1 MDIIHLPSNDHESD
15 TELILA
21 EPSSSPEQD
30 ATIQFSHQRFVH
42 PDLLKPE
49 SGDYPEIAPF
59 LTEEPFPSLIK
70 RSLGKSKASFSSLTS
85 SRQGSSSSIYP
96 NRGGAESQFLSDF
109 YGQSLSDFTL
119 REQGSSSN
127 LRRGGRMRKFTDIL
141 KKGSRGRLS
150 SDTGSSPQ
158 MTSTCSCANDSTET
172 FMNPFI
178 PSPSP
183 ILKKEK
189 DKKEKGRQQKG
200 RPPTAP
206 SPPLSPAKGDELM
219 KIDLASLAHMEGIV
233 NPSLSGQNVAISNVS
248 PSSTVDPSTASTSGS
263 SFQQPP
269 SPTLSTPFVFSNPH
283 PFAPTSPTSKRKACI
298 DFRKLSPKSLSP
310 LIGPDE
316 LDMFGV
322 TVYEPPL
329 WTAPESWAVEKDGEE
344 EVDVGG
350 DSSSEE
356 STRDVT
362 SSFNSSGLSSKRK
375 SRRKSNHPR
384 KLSSRGSND
393 RVRVRIYCA
402 DGSYHVAPISI
413 HSTVAELTPSL
424 NQKLFAHK
432 ERETHKL
439 YLKERGR
446 ERVLA
451 PTERPAAIVIRRLE
465 QAGYDQAD
473 SLAFLGAEDMTF
485 LMKFVYKSQ
494 LLGPAAEELTFDT
507 FDLVDLTGCSLP
519 TIPIVLHQNASSIVI
534 LNLSRN
540 PMVEIPLDFIQSCTT
555 LRDLKLSSM
564 AMKKVPQSV
573 RHSTSLHRLDLSC
586 NRIVDLD
593 DAGLDRI
600 PELSS
605 LRLQNNRIEQLPWY
619 FPRLKFLNFL
629 NISNNKFVNVP
640 SVICQL
646 PCLVELDVS
655 FNMITELPEEIG
667 RLTTLERLILIG
679 NQVAKLPEEC
689 RNLINLQLLD
699 CRRNNI
705 SDISIAYT
713 LPKLQIL
720 YADHNSVH
728 ALHLS
733 IGPNL
738 SVLDASHNDIT
749 FLKFTPSSPPQISHT
764 LTLLDVSYAK
774 LSSLDAFDF
783 SQLPALQ
790 TLKLD
795 HNELRTLPDSLGE
808 LSHLIHLSCCDNK
821 LVSLPSTIGLLQRLE
836 TLDAH
841 NNSLTELPV
850 SLWNCASL
858 THINV
863 TSNLLASWHDP
874 PGDSLIAPAPSGISL
889 EIPSSSSSPSRAGH
903 TPRKPSNATYT
914 MSIHSAPGRALPP
927 LAYSLERLSIG
938 ENRLT
943 EEAIPPLTI
952 LKELR
957 VLNLSFNEIQELPS
971 SFLRNLQQLEELYLS
986 GNQLTSIPT
995 EDLVKMTRLSVL
1007 FLNGNKFQTLP
1018 AELGKIPSLTIIDAG
1033 SNLLRYNIHNWEF
1046 DWNWNFNCNLKY
1058 LNLSG
1063 NKKLDLK
1070 QNNGG
1075 KRVVDEHGRVLSDFS
1090 RLSQL
1095 RVLGLMDVMTT
1106 FLPNIPEDSD
1116 ERRVRTSQ
1124 TEVNGMSYGIADT
1137 IGRNGYLTTL
1147 DLVLP
1152 EFGGKK
1158 DEALFAMFGRT
1169 KAFPGNN
1176 ILSKYLHDNYAS
1188 VFTEQLLQLKKDQK
1202 GERRDGIPDAL
1213 RRTFLKLNRQL
1224 HDRLYSQPS
1233 RKMSQVSAT
1242 TGPSG
1247 PDSSYLRQ
1255 GASGIVVYLVGRT
1268 LYVANVGHALAVI
1281 SSQGNAELISKN
1293 HDPYDRDE
1301 ARRIR
1306 LAEGWISPTGLIH
1319 NEVDMSRAFGFYH
1332 DFPVVNARPDIH
1344 VRQLTELDEFV
1355 IIGNRGLW
1363 QYISYQ
1369 TAVDIARSEADPMIA
1384 AQKLRD
1390 FAISYGADGN
1400 TMIMVVC
1407 VSDLF
1412 RSRQPITDSLVDLDV
1427 YSSINKKRAGKK
1439 ADIVDRTIARLEGE
1453 VSPPTGHLCLVF
1465 TDIRNSTQLWEAN
1478 AGMPT
1483 AMRIHN
1489 NLLRRHLRTCGGYVV
1504 KTEGD
1509 AFMCSFPTTLAA
1521 MWWCLIV
1528 QLQLLR
1534 EPWPLEI
1541 LECPEGKE
1549 VYDEHGQLLARGLSV
1564 RMGVHC
1570 GIPVCEPDP
1579 ITGRMDY
1586 FGTMVIRAARICGIA
1601 LGGQIMCSADVVRE
1615 MNAKIFENGQ
1625 DTEYS
1630 DFQPTQAIEAIRQMQ
1645 IALVPAGEMKLK
1657 GLEIPEMVSLVY
1669 PAALL
1674 GRQDL
1679 DASGSHLSI
1688 STSTA
1693 RVQLSIAQVRDLAM
1707 LCLRIEALTS
1717 GRIFRHLEQ
1726 KEFVSDPPLEPL
1738 SDEDVSEPL
1747 VMYGD
1752 PNLLLPPMN
1761 EKTSELEIMMHLDS
1775 LSLRLENA
1783 VACLALKKL
1792 SDKSSAIVT
1801 ALEGHEG
1808 IDEQTL
1814 HLITS
1819 LLSRR

>member
-1 MDIIHLPSNDHESD
+1 MDVIHLPSNDRRSN
-15 TELILA
+15 TELILS

-30 ATIQFSHQRFVH
+30 GTIQFSHQRFV
-42 PDLLKPE
+42 PSDFLTPE
-49 SGDYPEIAPF
+49 SGDHPEIAPF
-59 LTEEPFPSLIK
+59 LTEEPLIK
-70 RSLGKSKASFSSLTS
+70 RSLGLSKASFSSLTS
-85 SRQGSSSSIYP
+85 SWERSSNSIIYP
-96 NRGGAESQFLSDF
+96 NHGGAESQILSDL
-109 YGQSLSDFTL
+109 YGQPFSDLSL
-119 REQGSSSN
+119 REQGSSN
-127 LRRGGRMRKFTDIL
+127 DIRRGKVKKLTDIIR
-141 KKGSRGRLS
+141 KRSRGRLP
-150 SDTGSSPQ
+150 SDTGSSSQ
-158 MTSTCSCANDSTET
+158 IASFFACASASTET
-172 FMNPFI
+172 FMNPSV

-183 ILKKEK
+183 VLKKIK
-189 DKKEKGRQQKG
+189 REKGRQQKG
-200 RPPTAP
+200 RPPPNPP
-206 SPPLSPAKGDELM
+206 SPPLSPDKVYELM
-219 KIDLASLAHMEGIV
+219 KIDLESIAHMEGIV
-233 NPSLSGQNVAISNVS
+233 NPSLSGQNIAPPNVS
-248 PSSTVDPSTASTSGS
+248 PSSTVNPSTSSTSGS
-263 SFQQPP
+263 SCQQPP
-269 SPTLSTPFVFSNPH
+269 SPTLTTSFVFSNSH
-283 PFAPTSPTSKRKACI
+283 PFSSTYPTSRRKACI
-298 DFRKLSPKSLSP
+298 DFRKLSPKSLPP
-310 LIGPDE
+310 LVGPEDP
-316 LDMFGV
+316 DMFGA
-322 TVYEPPL
+322 TAYETPL
-329 WTAPESWAVEKDGEE
+329 WTAPESWAVEKVGEE
-344 EVDVGG
+344 EVDVGS

-356 STRDVT
+356 STRDAT
-362 SSFNSSGLSSKRK
+362 SSFNSSGLRSKHK
-375 SRRKSNHPR
+375 SRRKSNHPH
-384 KLSSRGSND
+384 KLPSRGSD
-393 RVRVRIYCA
+393 DCIRVRIYRA

-413 HSTVAELTPSL
+413 HSTVAELTLSL
-424 NQKLFAHK
+424 DQKLLAHK

-446 ERVLA
+446 ERVLV

-473 SLAFLGAEDMTF
+473 SLAFLDAEDITF

-494 LLGPAAEELTFDT
+494 LLGPAAEDITFDA

-519 TIPIVLHQNASSIVI
+519 TIPIVLHQNAGSIVI

-586 NRIVDLD
+586 NRIVHLD

-605 LRLQNNRIEQLPWY
+605 LKLQNNRIEQLPWY

-640 SVICQL
+640 SVIYQL
-646 PCLVELDVS
+646 PCLVELDMS

-679 NQVAKLPEEC
+679 NQVVRLPEEC
-689 RNLINLQLLD
+689 WNLVNLQLLD

-705 SDISIAYT
+705 SDISIAYA
-713 LPKLQIL
+713 LPKLQTL
-720 YADHNSVH
+720 YADHNSVR

-733 IGPNL
+733 IGPSL

-749 FLKFTPSSPPQISHT
+749 FLKFAPSTPPQISHT
-764 LTLLDVSYAK
+764 LILLNVSYAK

-783 SQLPALQ
+783 SQLPALH

-795 HNELRTLPDSLGE
+795 HNELRTLPDSLSK

-836 TLDAH
+836 ILDAH
-841 NNSLTELPV
+841 NNSLTELPE

-858 THINV
+858 IHINV
-863 TSNLLASWHDP
+863 TSNLLASWHYP
-874 PGDSLIAPAPSGISL
+874 PGDNLIAPAPSGITL
-889 EIPSSSSSPSRAGH
+889 EIPSSSSAGH
-903 TPRKPSNATYT
+903 TPRKPFNANATNT
-914 MSIHSAPGRALPP
+914 MSIHNAPGQPLPP

-971 SFLRNLQQLEELYLS
+971 SFLRNLQQLEQLYLS

-1070 QNNGG
+1070 QNNSG

-1137 IGRNGYLTTL
+1137 IGRNGYLTML

-1169 KAFPGNN
+1169 VALPGNN
-1176 ILSKYLHDNYAS
+1176 TLSKYLHDNYAS

-1202 GERRDGIPDAL
+1202 GEQRDGVPDAM

-1224 HDRLYSQPS
+1224 HDKLYSQPT
-1233 RKMSQVSAT
+1233 RKMSQVSAST

-1247 PDSSYLRQ
+1247 PDPSHLRQ
-1255 GASGIVVYLVGRT
+1255 GASGIVVYVVGQI

-1319 NEVDMSRAFGFYH
+1319 NEINMSRAFGYFH
-1332 DFPVVNARPDIH
+1332 DFPVVNARPYIS

-1355 IIGNRGLW
+1355 IIGNCGLW

-1400 TMIMVVC
+1400 IMIMVIC

-1412 RSRQPITDSLVDLDV
+1412 HSRQPITDSLVDPEV
-1427 YSSINKKRAGKK
+1427 YGSVNKKRAGKK

-1465 TDIRNSTQLWEAN
+1465 TDIRNSTQLWETN
-1478 AGMPT
+1478 AGMPS

-1521 MWWCLIV
+1521 MWWCLVV
-1528 QLQLLR
+1528 QLQLLH

-1570 GIPVCEPDP
+1570 GTPVYEPDP

-1586 FGTMVIRAARICGIA
+1586 FGPMVIRAARISGIA
-1601 LGGQIMCSADVVRE
+1601 LGGQIMCSAYVVRE
-1615 MNAKIFENGQ
+1615 LNAKIFEIGQ

-1630 DFQPTQAIEAIRQMQ
+1630 EFQPTQAIEAIRQMQ
-1645 IALVPAGEMKLK
+1645 IALVPAGEVKLK
-1657 GLEIPEMVSLVY
+1657 GLEISEMVFLVY

-1679 DASGSHLSI
+1679 DASRSHLST

-1717 GRIFRHLEQ
+1717 GRIFRPCPEQ
-1726 KEFVSDPPLEPL
+1726 KECVPDISLEPL
-1738 SDEDVSEPL
+1738 SDEDVLDPS
-1747 VMYGD
+1747 VMHGD

-1761 EKTSELEIMMHLDS
+1761 EKTSDIEIMMHLDS

-1792 SDKSSAIVT
+1792 SDQSSALVT

-1808 IDEQTL
+1808 IDERTL

-1819 LLSRR
+1819 LLSRY

>member
-1 MDIIHLPSNDHESD
+1 MDVINRPSNDYGSD
-15 TELILA
+15 TELILS
-21 EPSSSPEQD
+21 EPSSSLEQD
-30 ATIQFSHQRFVH
+30 ATIQFSHQRFV
-42 PDLLKPE
+42 PSDFLKPE
-49 SGDYPEIAPF
+49 SGDHPEIAPF
-59 LTEEPFPSLIK
+59 LTEEPLTSPSLIK
-70 RSLGKSKASFSSLTS
+70 RSLGLSKASFSSLTS
-85 SRQGSSSSIYP
+85 SRQGSSSNILYT
-96 NRGGAESQFLSDF
+96 NRGGADSQILSDF
-109 YGQSLSDFTL
+109 CGQPLSDFSL
-119 REQGSSSN
+119 REQGSS
-127 LRRGGRMRKFTDIL
+127 RGKMKKLTDIL
-141 KKGSRGRLS
+141 KKRSRGRLS
-150 SDTGSSPQ
+150 SDTGTSSQ
-158 MTSTCSCANDSTET
+158 MALISSYASASTET
-172 FMNPFI
+172 FMNPFV
-178 PSPSP
+178 PSPLP
-183 ILKKEK
+183 VLKK
-189 DKKEKGRQQKG
+189 DKKEKGRQQKA
-200 RPPTAP
+200 RPLPNAP

-219 KIDLASLAHMEGIV
+219 KIDLESLAHMEGIV
-233 NPSLSGQNVAISNVS
+233 NTSLSGQNIAPSNVS
-248 PSSTVDPSTASTSGS
+248 PSSIIDPSIASTSGS

-269 SPTLSTPFVFSNPH
+269 SPTLSTSFVFSNPQ
-283 PFAPTSPTSKRKACI
+283 PFSSTSPASKRKACI
-298 DFRKLSPKSLSP
+298 DFRKLSPKSLPP
-310 LIGPDE
+310 LVGPEE
-316 LDMFGV
+316 LDVFGV
-322 TVYEPPL
+322 VYETPL

-344 EVDVGG
+344 EADVGG
-350 DSSSEE
+350 NSSSEE
-356 STRDVT
+356 STRDTT

-384 KLSSRGSND
+384 KLPSRSND
-393 RVRVRIYCA
+393 RVRVRIYRA

-473 SLAFLGAEDMTF
+473 SLTFLGAEDMTF

-494 LLGPAAEELTFDT
+494 LLGPAAEELTFDA

-519 TIPIVLHQNASSIVI
+519 TIPIVLHQNASSIVY

-555 LRDLKLSSM
+555 LRDLKLCSM

-646 PCLVELDVS
+646 PCLVELDMS

-679 NQVAKLPEEC
+679 NQVVKLPEEC
-689 RNLINLQLLD
+689 RNLVNLQLLD

-733 IGPNL
+733 IGPSL

-749 FLKFTPSSPPQISHT
+749 FLKFAPSSPPQISHT

-774 LSSLDAFDF
+774 LSSLDTFDF

-795 HNELRTLPDSLGE
+795 HNELRTLPDTLGD

-858 THINV
+858 IHINV

-874 PGDSLIAPAPSGISL
+874 PGDNLVAPAPSGITL
-889 EIPSSSSSPSRAGH
+889 EIPSSSSAGH

-971 SFLRNLQQLEELYLS
+971 AFLRNLQQLEELYLS

-1137 IGRNGYLTTL
+1137 IGRDGYLTTL

-1169 KAFPGNN
+1169 KALPGNN
-1176 ILSKYLHDNYAS
+1176 TLSKYLHDNFAS

-1202 GERRDGIPDAL
+1202 GERRDGVSDAL

-1224 HDRLYSQPS
+1224 HDKLYSQPS
-1233 RKMSQVSAT
+1233 RKMSQVSAST

-1255 GASGIVVYLVGRT
+1255 GASGIVVYVVGRT
-1268 LYVANVGHALAVI
+1268 LYVANVGHSLAVI
-1281 SSQGNAELISKN
+1281 SSQGNAHLISKN

-1319 NEVDMSRAFGFYH
+1319 NEVNTSRAFGYYH

-1400 TMIMVVC
+1400 TMIMVIC

-1412 RSRQPITDSLVDLDV
+1412 RSRQPIIDSLVDPDI

-1528 QLQLLR
+1528 QLKLLH

-1549 VYDEHGQLLARGLSV
+1549 VYDEHEQLLARGLSV

-1570 GIPVCEPDP
+1570 GTPVCEPDP

-1586 FGTMVIRAARICGIA
+1586 FGPMVIRAARISGIA

-1630 DFQPTQAIEAIRQMQ
+1630 EFQPTQAIEAIRQMQ
-1645 IALVPAGEMKLK
+1645 IALVPAGEVKLK

-1679 DASGSHLSI
+1679 DASGSHLST

-1717 GRIFRHLEQ
+1717 GRIFRPRLEQ
-1726 KEFVSDPPLEPL
+1726 KEYVSDLPLEPL
-1738 SDEDVSEPL
+1738 SDEDVLEPS

-1761 EKTSELEIMMHLDS
+1761 EKTSDLEIMMHLDS

-1819 LLSRR
+1819 LLSRC

>member
-1 MDIIHLPSNDHESD
+1 MDVIHISSNDYGSD

-30 ATIQFSHQRFVH
+30 ATIQFSHQRFV
-42 PDLLKPE
+42 PSDFLKPE
-49 SGDYPEIAPF
+49 SGDHPEIAPF
-59 LTEEPFPSLIK
+59 LTEEPCTSPSLIK
-70 RSLGKSKASFSSLTS
+70 RSLGLSKASFSSLTS
-85 SRQGSSSSIYP
+85 SRQGSSSNILYP
-96 NRGGAESQFLSDF
+96 NRGGADSQILSDF
-109 YGQSLSDFTL
+109 YNQPLSDISF
-119 REQGSSSN
+119 RELGSS
-127 LRRGGRMRKFTDIL
+127 RGKMKKLTDIL
-141 KKGSRGRLS
+141 RKRSRARLS
-150 SDTGSSPQ
+150 SDTGSSSQ
-158 MTSTCSCANDSTET
+158 MASVSSCASASTET
-172 FMNPFI
+172 FMNPV
-178 PSPSP
+178 PSPPPPPVS
-183 ILKKEK
+183 KK
-189 DKKEKGRQQKG
+189 DKKGKGRQLKAQPLDVP
-200 RPPTAP
+200 R
-206 SPPLSPAKGDELM
+206 SPPLSPEKGDELM
-219 KIDLASLAHMEGIV
+219 TIDLDFGHMEGII
-233 NPSLSGQNVAISNVS
+233 NTSLAGQNVAPSNVS
-248 PSSTVDPSTASTSGS
+248 PSSAVDPSTASTSGS
-263 SFQQPP
+263 SLQQPP
-269 SPTLSTPFVFSNPH
+269 SPTFHTSLFSNP
-283 PFAPTSPTSKRKACI
+283 FSSTSPTSKRKAFI
-298 DFRKLSPKSLSP
+298 DLRKLSPKSP
-310 LIGPDE
+310 PHLIGPEEADI
-316 LDMFGV
+316 FGV
-322 TVYEPPL
+322 TVDETPL
-329 WTAPESWAVEKDGEE
+329 WIAPESWVVEKDGEE
-344 EVDVGG
+344 EADPGG

-356 STRDVT
+356 STRDAI

-384 KLSSRGSND
+384 KLPSRGSND
-393 RVRVRIYCA
+393 RVRVRIYRA

-413 HSTVAELTPSL
+413 HSTVAELTPLL
-424 NQKLFAHK
+424 NHKLFAHK

-494 LLGPAAEELTFDT
+494 LLGPAAEELTFDA

-519 TIPIVLHQNASSIVI
+519 TIPIVLHQHAGSIVY

-605 LRLQNNRIEQLPWY
+605 LKLQNNRIEQLPWY

-679 NQVAKLPEEC
+679 NQVVKLPEEC
-689 RNLINLQLLD
+689 KNLVNLQSLD

-733 IGPNL
+733 IGPSL

-749 FLKFTPSSPPQISHT
+749 FLKFAPSSPPQISHT

-808 LSHLIHLSCCDNK
+808 LSHLMHLSCCDNK

-858 THINV
+858 IHINV

-874 PGDSLIAPAPSGISL
+874 PGDNLVAPAPSGITL
-889 EIPSSSSSPSRAGH
+889 EIPSLSSSPSRAGH
-903 TPRKPSNATYT
+903 IPRKPSNATYT
-914 MSIHSAPGRALPP
+914 MSIHNAPGRALPP

-943 EEAIPPLTI
+943 EEAIPPFTI

-995 EDLVKMTRLSVL
+995 EDLAKMTRLSVL
-1007 FLNGNKFQTLP
+1007 YLNGNKFQTLP
-1018 AELGKIPSLTIIDAG
+1018 AELGKIPSLAIIDAG

-1169 KAFPGNN
+1169 KACPGNN
-1176 ILSKYLHDNYAS
+1176 TLSKYLHDNFAS
-1188 VFTEQLLQLKKDQK
+1188 VFTDQLLQLKKDQK
-1202 GERRDGIPDAL
+1202 GERRDDVRDAL

-1224 HDRLYSQPS
+1224 HDKLYSQPS
-1233 RKMSQVSAT
+1233 RKMSQVSAST

-1255 GASGIVVYLVGRT
+1255 GASGIVVYVVGRT

-1319 NEVDMSRAFGFYH
+1319 NEVDTSRAFGYYH
-1332 DFPVVNARPDIH
+1332 DFPVVNARPDIY

-1369 TAVDIARSEADPMIA
+1369 TAVDIARSEAADPMIA

-1400 TMIMVVC
+1400 TMIMVIC

-1412 RSRQPITDSLVDLDV
+1412 RSRQPITDSLVDPEV

-1528 QLQLLR
+1528 QQQLLR

-1570 GIPVCEPDP
+1570 GTPVCEPDP
-1579 ITGRMDY
+1579 ITSRMDY
-1586 FGTMVIRAARICGIA
+1586 FGPMVIRAARISGIA

-1615 MNAKIFENGQ
+1615 LNAKIFENDQ

-1630 DFQPTQAIEAIRQMQ
+1630 EFQPTQAIEAIRQMQ
-1645 IALVPAGEMKLK
+1645 IALVPAGEVKLK
-1657 GLEIPEMVSLVY
+1657 GLEIPEIVSLVY

-1679 DASGSHLSI
+1679 DASGSHLST

-1717 GRIFRHLEQ
+1717 GRIFRPRLEQ
-1726 KEFVSDPPLEPL
+1726 KERVSDLPSEHL
-1738 SDEDVSEPL
+1738 SDEDVLEPL

-1761 EKTSELEIMMHLDS
+1761 EKTSDLEIMMHLDS

-1808 IDEQTL
+1808 IDERTL

-1819 LLSRR
+1819 LLSRC

>member
-1 MDIIHLPSNDHESD
+1 MDVIHLPSNDHGSD
-15 TELILA
+15 TELILS

-30 ATIQFSHQRFVH
+30 ATIQFSHQRFV
-42 PDLLKPE
+42 PSDFLKPE
-49 SGDYPEIAPF
+49 SGDHPEIAPF
-59 LTEEPFPSLIK
+59 LTEEPFTSPSLIK
-70 RSLGKSKASFSSLTS
+70 RSLGLSKASFSSLTS
-85 SRQGSSSSIYP
+85 SRQGSSSSILYP
-96 NRGGAESQFLSDF
+96 NRGGAESQILSDF
-109 YGQSLSDFTL
+109 YGQPLSDFSL
-119 REQGSSSN
+119 REQGSSSD
-127 LRRGGRMRKFTDIL
+127 LRRGKMKKLTDIL
-141 KKGSRGRLS
+141 KKRSRGRLS
-150 SDTGSSPQ
+150 SDTGSSSQ
-158 MTSTCSCANDSTET
+158 IASFSSYASASTET
-172 FMNPFI
+172 FMNPFV

-183 ILKKEK
+183 VLKK

-200 RPPTAP
+200 RLPPNPP
-206 SPPLSPAKGDELM
+206 SPPLSPEKGYELM
-219 KIDLASLAHMEGIV
+219 KIDLESIAHMEGIV
-233 NPSLSGQNVAISNVS
+233 NPSLSGQNIAPSNVS

-263 SFQQPP
+263 SYQQPP
-269 SPTLSTPFVFSNPH
+269 SPTLSTSFVFSNPH
-283 PFAPTSPTSKRKACI
+283 PFSSTSPTSKRKACI
-298 DFRKLSPKSLSP
+298 DFRKLSPKSLPP
-310 LIGPDE
+310 LVGPEE

-322 TVYEPPL
+322 TPYETPL
-329 WTAPESWAVEKDGEE
+329 WTAPESWAVENGEE
-344 EVDVGG
+344 ADVGG

-356 STRDVT
+356 STRDAT

-393 RVRVRIYCA
+393 RVRVRIYRA

-473 SLAFLGAEDMTF
+473 NMTF

-494 LLGPAAEELTFDT
+494 LLGPAAEDLTFDT

-519 TIPIVLHQNASSIVI
+519 TIPIVLHQNAGSI
-534 LNLSRN
+534 
-540 PMVEIPLDFIQSCTT
+540 IPLDFIQSCTT

-629 NISNNKFVNVP
+629 NISNNKFVN
-640 SVICQL
+640 L
-646 PCLVELDVS
+646 PCLVELDMS

-667 RLTTLERLILIG
+667 RLVTLERLILIG
-679 NQVAKLPEEC
+679 NQVVRLPEEC
-689 RNLINLQLLD
+689 RNLVNLQLLD

-705 SDISIAYT
+705 CDISIAYA
-713 LPKLQIL
+713 LPKLQTL

-733 IGPNL
+733 IGPSL

-749 FLKFTPSSPPQISHT
+749 FLKFAPSSPPQTSLT
-764 LTLLDVSYAK
+764 LTQLDVSYAK

-783 SQLPALQ
+783 SQLPALH

-808 LSHLIHLSCCDNK
+808 LSISYTF
-821 LVSLPSTIGLLQRLE
+821 PRLE

-858 THINV
+858 IHINV

-874 PGDSLIAPAPSGISL
+874 PGDNLIAPAPSGITL
-889 EIPSSSSSPSRAGH
+889 EIPSSSSASH

-914 MSIHSAPGRALPP
+914 MSIHNAPGRPLPP

-943 EEAIPPLTI
+943 EEAIPPFTI

-1070 QNNGG
+1070 QNNDG
-1075 KRVVDEHGRVLSDFS
+1075 KRVVDERGRVLSDFS

-1152 EFGGKK
+1152 EFRGKK

-1169 KAFPGNN
+1169 KALPGNN
-1176 ILSKYLHDNYAS
+1176 TLSKYLHDNYAS

-1202 GERRDGIPDAL
+1202 GERRDGVPDAM

-1224 HDRLYSQPS
+1224 HDKLYSQLS
-1233 RKMSQVSAT
+1233 RKMSQVSAST

-1247 PDSSYLRQ
+1247 PDSSHLRQ
-1255 GASGIVVYLVGRT
+1255 GASGIVVYVVGRT

-1281 SSQGNAELISKN
+1281 SSQGNAELISRN

-1319 NEVDMSRAFGFYH
+1319 NEVNTSRAFGYFH
-1332 DFPVVNARPDIH
+1332 DFPVVNARPDIY

-1400 TMIMVVC
+1400 TMIMVIC

-1412 RSRQPITDSLVDLDV
+1412 RSRQPITDSLVDPEV

-1509 AFMCSFPTTLAA
+1509 AFM
-1521 MWWCLIV
+1521 WCLIV

-1570 GIPVCEPDP
+1570 GTPVYEPDP

-1586 FGTMVIRAARICGIA
+1586 FGPMVIRAARISGLA

-1615 MNAKIFENGQ
+1615 LNAKIFENGQ

-1630 DFQPTQAIEAIRQMQ
+1630 EFQPTQAIEAIRQMQ
-1645 IALVPAGEMKLK
+1645 IALVPAGEVKLK
-1657 GLEIPEMVSLVY
+1657 GLEIPEIVSLVY

-1679 DASGSHLSI
+1679 DASGSHLST

-1717 GRIFRHLEQ
+1717 GRIFRPCPEQ
-1726 KEFVSDPPLEPL
+1726 KEWVPDIPLEPP
-1738 SDEDVSEPL
+1738 SDEDVLESS

-1761 EKTSELEIMMHLDS
+1761 EKTSDLEIMMHLDS

-1792 SDKSSAIVT
+1792 SDQSSAIVT

-1808 IDEQTL
+1808 IDERTL

-1819 LLSRR
+1819 LLSRC